1 MTTRSLCAWLRPAL
15 ALLVFSLMAAAPVGA
30 EPLAI
35 SSKVADADIAIDGR
49 VDDAAWAQATAVEL
63 AYETNPG
70 DNTPPLVKTTAL
82 LLHSENALYL
92 AFRAEDADPA
102 KIRAFLRDRD
112 ALWDDDF
119 VGMELD
125 TFDDQRRAYGFYV
138 NPLGVQADLISE
150 EATGNEDTSWD
161 GLWTSAA
168 RITERGYETEMRIP
182 FATLRFRQGEDIKRW
197 GVRFLRIHPRE
208 FRRTY
213 ASTRSE
219 RGARCNL
226 CQLQKMEGFAGVRQ
240 GRNLEIVPTLT
251 VRYAQARDPGA
262 ATGGRGW
269 NSAEGTEIEPG
280 LDVAWAPTPN
290 LTLNGTLNPDFS
302 QVESDSAQLDLNS
315 NFALFFPEKRPF
327 FLEGADYFN
336 TPLNLIYTRQIAD
349 PDIGLRVTG
358 RNGRQAYGVVAAR
371 DASTQLLVPG
381 VLGSGFR
388 FLDQEA
394 NVLLG
399 RYRYDLDLGKD
410 GGQAS
415 VGTVFTHRS
424 GDDYRSSL
432 GGIDG
437 RWQTGS
443 HTFTGQWL
451 RSDSRY
457 PSNLGLADT
466 APAGDALVARYNYGN
481 RKWNANLSHT
491 DIAPGFRADL
501 GFIGQVGFR
510 KSVIGGGRTWYGKD
524 GAKISRVSLYADWDI
539 THRDDGQLLER
550 ELEGNIGVNATKQSY
565 FSIGAL
571 SRARFWN
578 GALFDERW
586 FSLYGEFTARP
597 GLRMGMYYR
606 HGDQLDLA
614 ASRIG
619 TIDQIEPWV
628 SLDASRGININVNYS
643 AQRLQRDGG
652 TAFEVGVL
660 DSRVSW
666 QLDPHQRLRL
676 SLQGSRVERDTAL
689 YSRPIARRSRDL
701 AAQLLY
707 SYKLNPR
714 SALYAGYSHGG
725 YADDRQIALTD
736 NSRSV
741 FVKLSYAWQP

>member
-1 MTTRSLCAWLRPAL
+1 MTLRLLRVCAPLSALLAL
-15 ALLVFSLMAAAPVGA
+15 ALIPAIAPRA
-30 EPLAI
+30 EPLAMSTQI
-35 SSKVADADIAIDGR
+35 ADADIAIDGR
-49 VDDAAWAQATAVEL
+49 LDEASWSQATTVEL
-63 AYETNPG
+63 AYEINPG
-70 DNTPPLVKTTAL
+70 DNAAPPVKTTAL
-82 LLHSENALYL
+82 VLYSENALYL
-92 AFRAEDADPA
+92 AFRAEDAAPSA
-102 KIRAFLRDRD
+102 IRAFLRDRD

-119 VGMELD
+119 VGLELD

-138 NPLGVQADLISE
+138 NPLGVQADLIFE

-161 GLWTSAA
+161 GLWSGAA
-168 RITERGYETEMRIP
+168 RIDERGYETEIRIP
-182 FATLRFRQGEDIKRW
+182 FATLRFRPGQDVKRW
-197 GVRFLRIHPRE
+197 GLRFLRIHPRE

-213 ASTRSE
+213 SSSRSE
-219 RGARCNL
+219 RGNRCKL
-226 CQLQKMEGFAGVRQ
+226 CQFEKIDGFADVRQ

-251 VRYAQARDPGA
+251 ARYAQTRDPGA
-262 ATGGRGW
+262 ASDRGW
-269 NSAEGTEIEPG
+269 NSAEGVEIEPG

-349 PDIGLRVTG
+349 PDIGVRVTG

-371 DASTQLLVPG
+371 DASTQILVPG

-388 FLDQEA
+388 FLDQDA

-399 RYRYDLDLGKD
+399 RYRYDLDVGND
-410 GGQAS
+410 NGQAS

-437 RWQTGS
+437 RWRIGS

-457 PSNLGLADT
+457 PDDLGFADT
-466 APAGDALVARYNYGN
+466 APSGDALVARYNYGN
-481 RKWNANLSHT
+481 RNWNANLSHT
-491 DIAPGFRADL
+491 DIDPGFRADL
-501 GFIGQVGFR
+501 GFIGQVGYR

-524 GAKISRVSLYADWDI
+524 GAKINRINLYADWDI

-550 ELEGNIGVNATKQSY
+550 ELEGFIEFAATRQSE
-565 FSIGAL
+565 FSVGGL
-571 SRARFWN
+571 TRVRFWN
-578 GALFDERW
+578 GDLFDERW
-586 FSLYGEFTARP
+586 FNLYGEFTARP
-597 GLRMGMYYR
+597 GLQMGLFYR
-606 HGDQLDLA
+606 HGDVLDLA

-619 TIDQIEPWV
+619 TMDQIEPWL
-628 SLDASRGININVNYS
+628 SLDAGRGININLSYT
-643 AQRLQRDGG
+643 AQRLRRDGG

-660 DSRVSW
+660 DTRFSW
-666 QLDPHQRLRL
+666 QLDPRQRLRL
-676 SLQGSRVERDTAL
+676 SLQGSEVERDPAR
-689 YSRPIARRSRDL
+689 YARPIQRRSRDL

-725 YADDRQIALTD
+725 YADDLQRTLTD